1 MKSTPSTSGPIYI
14 TKVDYQHL
22 LELVQQERQQT
33 GNRVVERLERELKRA
48 EMVDSYD
55 VLPDVV
61 TMNSRVRLRSAAN
74 DSTLEITLV
83 YPRHADIKANKIS
96 ILAPIAT
103 AVLGCRPG
111 DMVVW
116 PMPKGEATY
125 YVETVLHQPEASGD
139 AIS

>member
-22 LELVQQERQQT
+22 LELVRLERQQT
-33 GNRVVERLERELKRA
+33 GNRVVEGLERELRRA
-48 EMVDSYD
+48 EMVESYD

-61 TMNSRVRLRSAAN
+61 TMNSRVRLRNAAN
-74 DSTLEITLV
+74 NSTLEITLV
-83 YPRHADIKANKIS
+83 YPRHADIKASKIS
-96 ILAPIAT
+96 ILAPVAT

-111 DMVVW
+111 DTVVW

-125 YVETVLHQPEASGD
+125 LVEAVLHQPEANGD
-139 AIS
+139 MVS

>member
-1 MKSTPSTSGPIYI
+1 MKNIPSTSGPIYI

-22 LELVQQERQQT
+22 VDLVRQERQVT
-33 GNRVVERLERELKRA
+33 GNRVVEGLERELKRA

-55 VLPDVV
+55 ILPDVV
-61 TMNSRVRLRSAAN
+61 TMNSRVRLRNATNNSM
-74 DSTLEITLV
+74 LEITLV

-96 ILAPIAT
+96 ILAPVAT

-111 DMVVW
+111 DKVVW

-125 YVETVLHQPEASGD
+125 FVEAVLHQPEASGD
-139 AIS
+139 IAG